1 LVNLIKFFGI
11 SSKSNKMINS
21 TKNEKTIGITGA
33 SGALGKE
40 LTKLFRQK
48 GYKVIGFT
56 HSKTNYEINFESPNE
71 WIRWECGKESSLKK
85 QLENIDILIL
95 NHGIYD
101 LSRENSN
108 YENSIEINA
117 LSKFKFLNLFEDI
130 ALSNDSQIKKEIWIN
145 TSEAEILPALNPS
158 YEISKSLIG
167 QLVSFKKN
175 LLDKNTKK
183 KLIIKKII
191 LGPFKSELNP
201 LGIMSPKFVSKKIY
215 DLANSKNY
223 LVIISPNPLSY
234 ILFPLKEF
242 FNFFVLP
249 NYLQVQILVSRN
261 LDLSIFQYHHL
272 KQLLYAPIE
281 QIVFHLLLLR
291 SIYHLMFCK
300 I

>member
-1 LVNLIKFFGI
+1 
-11 SSKSNKMINS
+11 MINS

-33 SGALGKE
+33 SGALGRE

-56 HSKTNYEINFESPNE
+56 HRKPDYEINHESPNE
-71 WIRWECGKESSLKK
+71 WIQWECGKEFTLKK
-85 QLENIDILIL
+85 HLEKIDILIL
-95 NHGIYD
+95 NHGIYN

-117 LSKFKFLNLFEDI
+117 LSQFKFLNLFEDI
-130 ALSNDSQIKKEIWIN
+130 AITNKSFIKKEIWIN

-175 LLDKNTKK
+175 LLNRDTKE

-201 LGIMSPKFVSKKIY
+201 IGIMSPKFVSERIY
-215 DLANSKNY
+215 NLTNSKNY
-223 LVIISPNPLSY
+223 LIIISPNPLTY
-234 ILFPLKEF
+234 LLFPLKEF
-242 FNFFVLP
+242 FNFL
-249 NYLQVQILVSRN
+249 YCQI
-261 LDLSIFQYHHL
+261 
-272 KQLLYAPIE
+272 
-281 QIVFHLLLLR
+281 
-291 SIYHLMFCK
+291 IYK
-300 I
+300 YKS

>member
-1 LVNLIKFFGI
+1 
-11 SSKSNKMINS
+11 MINS
-21 TKNEKTIGITGA
+21 IEKGKTIGITGA
-33 SGALGKE
+33 SGALGQE

-56 HSKTNYEINFESPNE
+56 HSKNDCEINPESPNE
-71 WIRWECGKESSLKK
+71 WIKWECGKESKLKK
-85 QLENIDILIL
+85 HLKKIDILIL
-95 NHGIYD
+95 NHGIYN

-108 YENSIEINA
+108 YEKSIEINA
-117 LSKFKFLNLFEDI
+117 LSKFKFINLFEDI
-130 ALSNDSQIKKEIWIN
+130 ARTNDSLTKKEIWIN

-215 DLANSKNY
+215 SLANSKKY
-223 LVIISPNPLSY
+223 LIIISPNPLSY
-234 ILFPLKEF
+234 LLFPLNEF
-242 FNFFVLP
+242 FNFL
-249 NYLQVQILVSRN
+249 YCQI
-261 LDLSIFQYHHL
+261 
-272 KQLLYAPIE
+272 
-281 QIVFHLLLLR
+281 
-291 SIYHLMFCK
+291 IYK
-300 I
+300 YKS

>member
-1 LVNLIKFFGI
+1 MVNSIK
-11 SSKSNKMINS
+11 K
-21 TKNEKTIGITGA
+21 EKTVGITGA
-33 SGALGKE
+33 SGALGTE

-56 HSKTNYEINFESPNE
+56 HSKNHSDINPESPNE
-71 WIRWECGKESSLKK
+71 WIKWECGEESKLKK
-85 QLENIDILIL
+85 HLKNIDILIL
-95 NHGIYD
+95 NHGVYN

-130 ALSNDSQIKKEIWIN
+130 ALTNESFIKKEIWIN

-175 LLDKNTKK
+175 LLNKDIKE

-201 LGIMSPKFVSKKIY
+201 IGVMSPKFVSKKIY
-215 DLANSKNY
+215 DLANSNNY
-223 LVIISPNPLSY
+223 LIIISPNPLTY
-234 ILFPLKEF
+234 LLFPLKEF
-242 FNFFVLP
+242 FNFL
-249 NYLQVQILVSRN
+249 YCQI
-261 LDLSIFQYHHL
+261 
-272 KQLLYAPIE
+272 
-281 QIVFHLLLLR
+281 
-291 SIYHLMFCK
+291 IYK
-300 I
+300 YKS